1 MLHQLH
7 PIAHNHGTIRDHL
20 TKSLDVCSVRQGGVN
35 GVSGLQVGSIALTL
49 TALTPVLV
57 S

>member
-1 MLHQLH
+1 MLHS
-7 PIAHNHGTIRDHL
+7 IALNYSAIRDHL
-20 TKSLDVCSVRQGGVN
+20 TKSLNVCSLHFGGVY
-35 GVSGLQVGSIALTL
+35 GVSSPQVGSIALTL